1 MRAAVSAAKIGGK
14 ILYTTCSI
22 FAEEGEDIIKSIL
35 EEFGNSIK
43 LIPLNGPFDEGFLP
57 GTMRAWPHRHK
68 TTGFFYALLEKVKEV
83 TV

>member
-1 MRAAVSAAKIGGK
+1 MRAAVSVAKIGGK

-43 LIPLNGPFDEGFLP
+43 SYHL
-57 GTMRAWPHRHK
+57 M
-68 TTGFFYALLEKVKEV
+68 ALLMRDSFQGL
-83 TV
+83 